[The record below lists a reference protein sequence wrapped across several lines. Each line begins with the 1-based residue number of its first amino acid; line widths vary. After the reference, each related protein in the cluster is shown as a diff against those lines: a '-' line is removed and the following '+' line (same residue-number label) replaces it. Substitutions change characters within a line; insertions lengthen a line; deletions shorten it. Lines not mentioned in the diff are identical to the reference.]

1 MRSRGSGFFGWL
13 LGAVVLCALG
23 LLGFT
28 AYQRLSPG
36 AVVDL
41 PSLSRDV
48 HVVVSQVEGV
58 GAVMH
63 TIYLNREGATLVAGD
78 DDSLHNASSIVRN
91 TGKSAVHI
99 PAYAGSAQAWSAL
112 ATCIRSKFRP
122 FDISVVDERPVSGD
136 YIMAVVGGTP
146 EDLGAIKDAHGTEEH
161 THDILGL
168 APFSGAPV
176 ANAVV
181 LVFSRRSA
189 ERAVTTCETAGM
201 EIAHAYGLDH
211 ERNCHDLMSY
221 MTPCGARTFVNA
233 VAHCG
238 EESDRNCADN
248 SATQNS
254 FAKLLAA
261 VGPAK

>member
-1 MRSRGSGFFGWL
+1 VL
-13 LGAVVLCALG
+13 LAVAMLGALG

-28 AYQRLSPG
+28 AYQRFYPG
-36 AVVDL
+36 AELEL

-48 HVVVSQVEGV
+48 HVMISHVDGA

-91 TGKSAVHI
+91 TGKAAVHI
-99 PAYAGSAQAWSAL
+99 PAYAGAPQAWSAL
-112 ATCIRSKFRP
+112 VSCIRSKFRP
-122 FDISVVDERPVSGD
+122 LDISVVDERPMNGD
-136 YIMAVVGGTP
+136 YIMAVVGGVP
-146 EDLGAIKDAHGTEEH
+146 EDLGALQDTHGAEQH

-181 LVFSRRSA
+181 LIFSRRTA

-233 VAHCG
+233 AARCG
-238 EESDRNCADN
+238 EEADRNCADN

-261 VGPAK
+261 AGPAKSAAQ